1 MIMFLCSYIGNL
13 ETLAAQAAYS
23 TFPDILLDTMA
34 MHFIDNQGAL
44 GVLAKGSSTDL
55 SLTNMAHACAMDQL
69 HLRCRVWF
77 EYVRSAAN
85 IADLPSRH
93 ALLQAASLLRERFH
107 LSVHARPLKLPHI
120 VAYSGR
126 V

>member
-1 MIMFLCSYIGNL
+1 MRILNG
-13 ETLAAQAAYS
+13 AS
-23 TFPDILLDTMA
+23 TFPDILTMA

-107 LSVHARPLKLPHI
+107 LSVQVRPLKLVRIHRGIQPAGL
-120 VAYSGR
+120 V
-126 V
+126 